1 MFNVNNKNTRTTSL
15 TSFWYFSK
23 PLQNIENQILS
34 VFRGYRKRRV
44 TWSGLNRWKLKLVE
58 IRNLNETS
66 CEKFKLKATL
76 QRTI

>member
-1 MFNVNNKNTRTTSL
+1 MFNVNNKNTRASSL

-23 PLQNIENQILS
+23 PLEKIENQILS

-58 IRNLNETS
+58 MRNLNETS
-66 CEKFKLKATL
+66 CEKFKLKVTL

>member
-34 VFRGYRKRRV
+34 VFTGYRKM

>member
-23 PLQNIENQILS
+23 PLENIENQILS

>member
-23 PLQNIENQILS
+23 PLENIENQILS

-58 IRNLNETS
+58 IRNLNKTS

>member
-15 TSFWYFSK
+15 MSFWYFSK
-23 PLQNIENQILS
+23 PLENIENQILS

-66 CEKFKLKATL
+66 CEKFKLKATS